1 MTDVEL
7 TVFFNEK
14 RLQLLESYLRRN
26 GNDAVRALQ
35 AALTSIYVQ
44 TVPYSERNALEQQLE
59 AEAVQLRKAHED
71 AIRFSVVHLHDAD
84 NDCFLTSLTRTDFY
98 SIACAYRLKL
108 QELVGST
115 SVVDMVKHFGVVNE
129 IDAHTFS
136 SLCDS
141 MPNDHRI
148 TALADL
154 DFEGGTMSVC
164 ESSDNAWWTYSL
176 HDVSTAA
183 YKANRK
189 QGIDLTARS
198 EIFHTALEGKEI
210 ALAGDGLEIDYPEMN
225 L

>member
-1 MTDVEL
+1 MNDVEL
-7 TVFFNEK
+7 TVYFNEQ

-44 TVPYSERNALEQQLE
+44 TVPYSERNALEQRLE
-59 AEAVQLRKAHED
+59 AEAVQIRKAQED
-71 AIRFSVVHLHDAD
+71 AIRFSVIHLHDSE
-84 NDCFLTSLTRTDFY
+84 NDCFLTSQTRTDFY

-108 QELVGST
+108 QELVGTT
-115 SVVDMVKHFGVVNE
+115 SVVDMVKHFGVANE
-129 IDAHTFS
+129 IDANSFS
-136 SLCDS
+136 SLYDS

-148 TALADL
+148 TALVDL

-176 HDVSTAA
+176 HDVSIAA

-189 QGIDLTARS
+189 QGLDLTARS
-198 EIFHTALEGKEI
+198 EIFHTALKGKEI
-210 ALAGDGLEIDYPEMN
+210 VLESDEPEIDYPQMN